1 MLRNVHLMS
10 MSTLVELYCRGG
22 TRGLYLDE
30 LNSIA
35 RSSTSLLIAMAAI
48 VPEIIEIE
56 IALLINQ
63 GPLSCL
69 QA

>member
-1 MLRNVHLMS
+1 
-10 MSTLVELYCRGG
+10 MSTLVELYSRGG

-35 RSSTSLLIAMAAI
+35 RSSTSLLIPMAAI
-48 VPEIIEIE
+48 LPEIIEIE

-63 GPLSCL
+63 GP
-69 QA
+69 